1 MEIKQLLDA
10 LKNILKNAEKL
21 DNKDNVLVNVP
32 LEDIPTIV
40 DTLEKQV
47 SQEVMAMLRMGG
59 WCLMNGFVF
68 AVIHGMKWIMMN
80 MNIARIAD
88 RKLLGRS

>member
-1 MEIKQLLDA
+1 
-10 LKNILKNAEKL
+10 
-21 DNKDNVLVNVP
+21 
-32 LEDIPTIV
+32 
-40 DTLEKQV
+40 
-47 SQEVMAMLRMGG
+47 
-59 WCLMNGFVF
+59 MNGFVF